1 MKKRFFAF
9 ASVLVFLFVLA
20 VPAFAEVA
28 PLADFYTTAAHP
40 PRLVDEAEILEDY
53 EEEELLGILD
63 EISTRQQFD
72 VVIFTVY
79 SLDGETPRAYADDYY
94 DYNGYGISEERDGA
108 LLLLSMEERDW
119 YVSTR
124 GFGITVITDA
134 GLDYM
139 SEKFLPYF
147 SEGDYSGGFKVFAT
161 ECDSYID
168 AAKNGSPI
176 DVGNLPKEPYNFGG
190 SLVISLIIG
199 FIIAFIVAKNMKSKL
214 KTIRKNDTAVDY
226 VVPGSFNLTNQRDIF
241 LYNNVTR
248 TAIPKDTSSS
258 GSGGSSTHTSSSGAT
273 HGGGGGKF

>member
-9 ASVLVFLFVLA
+9 AFVLVFLFVSA

-53 EEEELLGILD
+53 EETELLGILD

-79 SLDGETPRAYADDYY
+79 SLGNNTPRAYADDYY
-94 DYNGYGISEERDGA
+94 DYNGYGIGEERDGA
-108 LLLLSMEERDW
+108 ILVLSMEERDW

-134 GLDYM
+134 GLEYM

-161 ECDSYID
+161 ECDRYID
-168 AAKNGSPI
+168 AAKSGSPI

-190 SLVISLIIG
+190 SLIVSLIIG
-199 FIIAFIVAKNMKSKL
+199 FIIAFIVAKSMKSKL
-214 KTIRKNDTAVDY
+214 TTVRKNNMAVDY
-226 VVPGSFNLTNQRDIF
+226 VVPGSFNLVDQRDIF

-248 TAIPKDTSSS
+248 TARPKETSSS
-258 GSGGSSTHTSSSGAT
+258 SGGSSTHTSSSGAT